1 MTIKFDH
8 ILMRVDNLKET
19 VNDFQKMGFNVY
31 YGNSKKKCHHAMVYF
46 ENGSFIE
53 FIDQNAFPSIL
64 KFFAKSKILNLFGPF
79 FKRVEIY
86 TLSRNRFLDYSLY
99 CSTIKLLYEQTK
111 AKTQVSK
118 LMSLKRTTHLKE
130 KIQWQLFSFDDMEL
144 PFIMS
149 DYYPRKYPDSNS
161 FNHQNGVIGITEIQ
175 IKSKSA
181 DDLILKF
188 GALFDLKKSIGR
200 TIELENTRLEISQG
214 DKFEII
220 SITLKTGDSQVNKIE
235 YSTLSKYSIKILGK

>member
-1 MTIKFDH
+1 
-8 ILMRVDNLKET
+8 
-19 VNDFQKMGFNVY
+19 
-31 YGNSKKKCHHAMVYF
+31 
-46 ENGSFIE
+46 
-53 FIDQNAFPSIL
+53 
-64 KFFAKSKILNLFGPF
+64 
-79 FKRVEIY
+79 
-86 TLSRNRFLDYSLY
+86 
-99 CSTIKLLYEQTK
+99 
-111 AKTQVSK
+111 
-118 LMSLKRTTHLKE
+118 
-130 KIQWQLFSFDDMEL
+130 
-144 PFIMS
+144 MS